1 MQTETQTK
9 RSIFQGVTFQLLSIM
24 ILLSL
29 VPLIVAIAVS
39 ANSFT
44 RVSRSN
50 AEEMNA
56 KQVELVEKQYVSMI
70 DQSMMAIQAV
80 AADPSVVRYVK
91 AQLGAPTQKE
101 MVQFLVNVD
110 EALGDGNVTVIVA
123 PDGQQLARSKGDLIN
138 VADREYFKQAMN
150 GVTYLSDVN
159 ISKTTGARSI
169 MPAVPITDSL
179 GYVVG
184 IVFRSVNIDT
194 LHDVLAATAEDGQEL
209 FITDRSGILIAH
221 SQKELEP
228 GETEDYSAA
237 RFYTNAQG
245 DQIEGTYLDRVDGQS
260 YLMSYRKEARTNWIV
275 VVARNYTDTMR
286 PITMIVLVMIGMAII
301 MGLVAIALALRSAS
315 KFTTPIKSINH
326 VLGKLAEGEFETIDK
341 GGNRKDEFGE
351 MIRETNS
358 VVNTLSEIVNS
369 IKQSAE
375 AVQNSASDVAETA
388 DQISQTTDDVSE
400 AVQEIATGATQQA
413 DEIQHATESTSVISD
428 NIQNV
433 TSNASD
439 LNTTAGNMNNN
450 SKDSAAQL
458 EKLQASSDE
467 MGRAV
472 DEISEKIGATS
483 TAVTKISEKVAAI
496 NSIASQT
503 NLLALNASI
512 EAARAGEAGK
522 GFAVVAEEI
531 GKLADDSAKSA
542 DEIRQ
547 EMDILLKESQ
557 SAVETAKN
565 VHEATEEQK
574 AILQSTVDS
583 IQSLIA
589 DIQTTVGGVGSITTA
604 SKACEDS
611 KGVIVDA
618 MSSLSAISE
627 ENAAAAQETS
637 ASMQEL
643 NATVN
648 TLASTADG
656 LKDIANALME
666 EMAFFKG

>member
-1 MQTETQTK
+1 MQTQNEK
-9 RSIFQGVTFQLLSIM
+9 RNIFQGVTAALLSRM

-29 VPLIVAIAVS
+29 IPLVVAIIVS
-39 ANSFT
+39 ATNFS
-44 RVSRSN
+44 RVSKEN
-50 AEEMNA
+50 AEELNS
-56 KQVELVEKQYVSMI
+56 KQVQLVEKEYVSMI
-70 DQSMMAIQAV
+70 DKSFMSIQSV

-91 AQLGAPTQKE
+91 GQLGAPSQKE
-101 MVQFLVNVD
+101 MTQFLVNVD
-110 EALGDGNVTVIVA
+110 AALGDGNVTVIVA
-123 PDGQQLARSKGDLIN
+123 SDGQQLVRSKGDLIN
-138 VADREYFKQAMN
+138 VAEREYFKQAMN

-194 LHDVLAATAEDGQEL
+194 LHEVLASTAEDGQEI
-209 FITDRSGILIAH
+209 FILDRTGMLIAH
-221 SQKELEP
+221 SQKELGP
-228 GETEDYSAA
+228 DDAEDYSAA
-237 RFYTNAQG
+237 TFYTEPNSG
-245 DQIEGTYLDRVDGQS
+245 SKIEGTYLDKVDGQS
-260 YLMSYRKEARTNWIV
+260 YLMSYKKESLTNWVV
-275 VVARNYTDTMR
+275 VVARNYTETMR
-286 PITMIVLVMIGMAII
+286 PITNIILILIVLAVVMG
-301 MGLVAIALALRSAS
+301 VIAVVLALTSA
-315 KFTTPIKSINH
+315 KRFTTPIKDINR
-326 VLGKLAEGEFETIDK
+326 VLGKLAEGEFETIEK
-341 GGNRKDEFGE
+341 GENRKDEFGE

-358 VVNTLSEIVNS
+358 VVGTLNSIVHD

-375 AVQNSASDVAETA
+375 AVQNSANDVAETA

-428 NIQNV
+428 NIQGV
-433 TSNASD
+433 TDNAVD
-439 LNTTAGNMNNN
+439 LDTTANNMNEN
-450 SKDSAAQL
+450 SKSSAEQL
-458 EKLQASSDE
+458 EELKASSDD
-467 MGRAV
+467 MTRAIE
-472 DEISEKIGATS
+472 EISEKIGATS
-483 TAVTKISEKVAAI
+483 AAVTKISEKVAAI

-531 GKLADDSAKSA
+531 GKLADDSAQSA
-542 DEIRQ
+542 NEIRA
-547 EMDILLKESQ
+547 EMDVLLKESQ

-565 VHEATEEQK
+565 VHDATEEQK
-574 AILQSTVDS
+574 KILENTVDS
-583 IQSLIA
+583 IQSLIN
-589 DIQTTVGGVGSITTA
+589 DIGTTVSGVGSITGA
-604 SKACEDS
+604 AKACEDS
-611 KGVIVDA
+611 KVVIVDA

-637 ASMQEL
+637 ASMEEL

-666 EMAFFKG
+666 EMSFFKG